1 MADDQNFFENKQHLI
16 TNVINTNKKLDN
28 LCNNLFQNG
37 KQLTINGKYHLF
49 SLKDIPSKYESSP
62 KKQFGFKNNEYEV
75 YITFKPTYQK
85 GAQKGTL
92 NKKDPSINLHK
103 YKPVAHGKLI
113 NDDSEL
119 KPIGMFKFISTDLPI
134 DEYFEKFCNE
144 NLFTEVYNN
153 KNSSDITIKN
163 IFNVLHRYV
172 PICFKELNTIYKHE
186 AILNDISNING
197 ISFETI

>member
-1 MADDQNFFENKQHLI
+1 MKNKQEIFENKQSLI
-16 TNVINTNKKLDN
+16 DNVIDTNKKLDN
-28 LCNNLFQNG
+28 LRERLFQNDN
-37 KQLTINGKYHLF
+37 QLTINGEYQLF

-62 KKQFGFKNNEYEV
+62 NKQFGFKNDEYEV

-92 NKKDPSINLHK
+92 NKEDPSINLHK

-113 NDDSEL
+113 NDNSEL
-119 KPIGMFKFISTDLPI
+119 KTINMFKFISTDLPL
-134 DEYFEKFCNE
+134 DEYFEKIYDE
-144 NLFTEVYNN
+144 HLFIEVYNN

-163 IFNVLHRYV
+163 IFNVLHKYV
-172 PICFKELNTIYKHE
+172 PICFEELNTIYKHE
-186 AILNDISNING
+186 DILNDISNING